1 MSAEPTEVCDEVVW
15 EGEEV
20 CEEDACRDCVVI
32 SELYRKRPSRDRSA
46 WLLHDAA
53 HIGRANVAASQ
64 YEELQAEARCLKI
77 ESNQKSAECN
87 ELMEKLLSSY
97 ERAAAAKAET
107 ESYRAIVGKNGL
119 MLRRTVIDDI
129 EGRLMNLAY
138 HTLKDEVPEDSF
150 KAFHAMLKRLKDA
163 SSEP

>member
-1 MSAEPTEVCDEVVW
+1 MTAEPMEVCDED
-15 EGEEV
+15 EEV

-53 HIGRANVAASQ
+53 HIGRATIAASQ

-87 ELMEKLLSSY
+87 ELMEKLLGY
-97 ERAAAAKAET
+97 FDMVEAAKAEMV
-107 ESYRAIVGKNGL
+107 SWRAIVSKDGRA
-119 MLRRTVIDDI
+119 LRVAVIEEI
-129 EGRLMNLAY
+129 ESRLQNLACR
-138 HTLKDEVPEDSF
+138 TLKSEPAEDSF
-150 KAFHAMLKRLKDA
+150 KAFTAMLKVLKEFP
-163 SSEP
+163 SEP